1 MLFIAVCGHSFNM
14 DLSGKTFLVHTAAQ
28 LAGRGATVLLHGRN
42 PSRLLQAEQRIR
54 EVTPAAQL
62 HSFLYDLSDM
72 DQVKQFCVDVL
83 RTTTRLDGMVN
94 NAGVFEES
102 FRKTKDGL
110 EMTFAVN
117 VAAPFIIACLL
128 MPLLRNTAQSR
139 ILNIS
144 SISQS
149 GQISLD
155 NLQFEQGGWSSH
167 KSYSQSKLLM
177 AAFSFELAQRIT
189 AEKDTLVLCCDPGT
203 VNTKMLLAGWGECG
217 IDVSTANEEL
227 TLLTQTFDP
236 ASHGQYY
243 VGCRK
248 SARSKEVKDD
258 ALRRALWEKLEMLT
272 QCTLPP
278 K

>member
-1 MLFIAVCGHSFNM
+1 M
-14 DLSGKTFLVHTAAQ
+14 DLRGKAFLVTGSTDGIGEHTATL
-28 LAGRGATVLLHGRN
+28 LATRGATVFLHGRN
-42 PSRLLQAEQRIR
+42 PSRLLETEQKIR
-54 EVTPAAQL
+54 KVAPEAQL
-62 HSFLYDLSDM
+62 HSFLYDFSDM
-72 DQVKQFCVDVL
+72 QQVKQFCADVL
-83 RTTTRLDGMVN
+83 RTTTRLDGVVN

-102 FRKTKDGL
+102 FRQTKDGL

-128 MPLLRNTAQSR
+128 MPLLRSTAQSR

-149 GQISLD
+149 GQIQLD

-217 IDVSTANEEL
+217 VDVSAANDEL
-227 TLLTQTFDP
+227 TLLTQAFDP

-258 ALRRALWEKLEMLT
+258 AQRIALWEKLERLT

-278 K
+278 PK